1 MTKLSGVSAIFGGT
15 FDPPHL
21 SHLEAVRGLFVN
33 PGVKRV
39 FVIPSA
45 RPPHKP
51 AHVDSAHRLKMVELT
66 FEGIPDV
73 ILDRREI
80 DREKTGR
87 PSYSFDTILDI
98 KKAEPN
104 LAFVIGADQLLDF
117 PKWHRFADCL
127 SACHWIVLTRKP
139 DGESTAQEAAK
150 TLESMGLAR
159 KTGPHRWSLDQGKW
173 LEIIETPA
181 PARSSTEIRR
191 QIALK
196 GLPPE
201 GALSDRVTRYL
212 KDHGLY
218 GTPRE

>member
-21 SHLEAVRGLFVN
+21 SHLAAVRGLFAN

-39 FVIPSA
+39 FVIPA
-45 RPPHKP
+45 AKPPHKP
-51 AHVDSAHRLKMVELT
+51 AHVESAHRLRMTELL
-66 FEGIPDV
+66 FEGVSDV
-73 ILDRREI
+73 LVDRREI
-80 DREKTGR
+80 DREKTGQ
-87 PSYSFDTILDI
+87 PSYSIDTILDL
-98 KKAEPN
+98 KKTEPN
-104 LAFVIGADQLLDF
+104 LAFVIGADQLRDF

-127 SACHWIVLTRKP
+127 SACHWIVLTRRP
-139 DGESTAQEAAK
+139 DGEAKAQAAAKELESRGLARPTDPRSWALAGGK
-150 TLESMGLAR
+150 TLE
-159 KTGPHRWSLDQGKW
+159 
-173 LEIIETPA
+173 IVETPA
-181 PARSSTEIRR
+181 PALSSTEIRR

-201 GALSDRVTRYL
+201 GALSDLVTRYL